1 LTFDVY
7 FTDAMAKPY
16 DVAFRGRAVAAYE
29 AGEGGYHDLAALF
42 GIGYRTLQRWVAQY
56 RATES
61 IAPLPRGGGWRSP
74 IEIVVLHAVARERP
88 DATSDEMCR
97 EYNRRVGREGRTNPT
112 SFLRAMKREGYVL
125 KKNGSVR
132 VNATDPT
139 FVPNARRF
147 ARRWRRSTPGGWC
160 PSMKRA

>member
-1 LTFDVY
+1 MTFDVY

-61 IAPLPRGGGWRSP
+61 IAPRPRGGGWRSP
-74 IEIVVLHAVARERP
+74 IEIVVLHAVVRERP

-97 EYNRRVGREGRTNPT
+97 EYNRRIGREGRTNPT
-112 SFLRAMKREGYVL
+112 SFLRTMKREGYVL

-132 VNATDPT
+132 VSVTDPT
-139 FVPNARRF
+139 FVRNGRPSAPPS
-147 ARRWRRSTPGGWC
+147 RRSTRGGWFR
-160 PSMKRA
+160 SMKRA

>member
-1 LTFDVY
+1 MCTLLTPWRNHTTWRFE
-7 FTDAMAKPY
+7 
-16 DVAFRGRAVAAYE
+16 GAVAAYE
-29 AGEGGYHDLAALF
+29 AGEGGYHDLAVLF

-74 IEIVVLHAVARERP
+74 IEIVVLHAVVRERP

-97 EYNRRVGREGRTNPT
+97 EYNRRVGREGRTNAT
-112 SFLRAMKREGYVL
+112 SFLRTMKREGYVL

-139 FVPNARRF
+139 FVPNG
-147 ARRWRRSTPGGWC
+147 RRSAPRSPRSTRAGWFR
-160 PSMKRA
+160 SMKRA

>member
-1 LTFDVY
+1 
-7 FTDAMAKPY
+7 MAKPY

-61 IAPLPRGGGWRSP
+61 IVPLPRGGGWRSP
-74 IEIVVLHAVARERP
+74 IEIVVLHAVVRERP

-97 EYNRRVGREGRTNPT
+97 EYNRRVGRDGRTNST

-132 VNATDPT
+132 ASATDPT
-139 FVPNARRF
+139 FVRNGRPSAP
-147 ARRWRRSTPGGWC
+147 RSRSSTRGGWF